1 MSLFGKRTADPI
13 QGSPA
18 QKPSPFSTQTNNT
31 GSLFGSSLSTQ
42 AQNTPSIF
50 GTQNQASSNPTQASN
65 LFGTPSNNQS
75 NSLFG
80 GSANTQSTTPQSNNL
95 FGSLSNNNNNN
106 NNSTQPTTQSNNLF
120 GSLSN
125 NNNGNNNNT
134 TQPTPQSNNLFGS
147 FLNNN
152 NNTNNN
158 NNNNTNNLSTT
169 GFGTQISSTPAN
181 SFLYNST
188 NNLALNRSAPPT
200 TNNAL
205 STLRSSTAQLARR
218 PITLSELSI
227 QDRIIKIH
235 ASWNVSDPQCQ
246 FQFFFYNVVPPE
258 QVHLYGR
265 PNQLAPDDPRWQRAK
280 RNNPDPSRL
289 VPTLA
294 IGFEDLS
301 KRVTVQQKQ
310 AQVHLLKLG
319 EISNRLNEIARKH
332 NLETSSRLHKL
343 KTEQVKLSTR
353 LMGLVNKLNGIVL
366 HSSSSSALAAYQ
378 PHSQPGYQHQQLIRN
393 NHKEEELMQ
402 RIKTLKAIL
411 DQFGGKSK
419 ISELWS
425 ALHQIKNFGGF
436 FVSGNG
442 TGPTGNQSVVN
453 HGSHHSSTGSG
464 AAHQPGHS
472 GFIGVGSGD
481 GGGGKWS
488 VTDDKEIKKVLEIL
502 LNQQKGID
510 HLILLL
516 RKCRAD
522 VILMRQAFNLE
533 SNLKS
538 IEW

>member
-1 MSLFGKRTADPI
+1 MNN
-13 QGSPA
+13 Q
-18 QKPSPFSTQTNNT
+18 TQ
-31 GSLFGSSLSTQ
+31 S
-42 AQNTPSIF
+42 
-50 GTQNQASSNPTQASN
+50 SN
-65 LFGTPSNNQS
+65 LFGNLSNNN
-75 NSLFG
+75 NSTNSTRDTNYQLFG
-80 GSANTQSTTPQSNNL
+80 SLSNNTSNNTTQPGTQPTNLFGSLTNNNTPQPGTQNTNL
-95 FGSLSNNNNNN
+95 FGSLSNNNSNNT
-106 NNSTQPTTQSNNLF
+106 TQPGQSSNLF

-125 NNNGNNNNT
+125 
-134 TQPTPQSNNLFGS
+134 
-147 FLNNN
+147 
-152 NNTNNN
+152 TNNN
-158 NNNNTNNLSTT
+158 NSTT
-169 GFGTQISSTPAN
+169 QPGQSSYLLEACQITTAVIRPSQSMTTPAN
-181 SFLYNST
+181 NYLYNSI
-188 NNLALNRSAPPT
+188 NNSSLNQSTSLT

-205 STLRSSTAQLARR
+205 STLRLSTAQLARR

-235 ASWNVSDPQCQ
+235 ASWKVSDPQCQ

-294 IGFEDLS
+294 IGFEDLT

-310 AQVHLLKLG
+310 AQVHLSKLG

-343 KTEQVKLSTR
+343 KSEQVKLSSR

-366 HSSSSSALAAYQ
+366 HSSSSSAVASYQ
-378 PHSQPGYQHQQLIRN
+378 PHSQLSYQHHQLIRN
-393 NHKEEELMQ
+393 NQQEEELIQ
-402 RIKTLKAIL
+402 RVKILKSTL

-425 ALHQIKNFGGF
+425 TLHQIKNFGGF
-436 FVSGNG
+436 FVSN
-442 TGPTGNQSVVN
+442 NSNSQAAIHS
-453 HGSHHSSTGSG
+453 SHHSNNGSG
-464 AAHQPGHS
+464 STNQLNNWSSHS
-472 GFIGVGSGD
+472 GFVGVGSGD

-488 VTDDKEIKKVLEIL
+488 VTDDREIKKVLEIL